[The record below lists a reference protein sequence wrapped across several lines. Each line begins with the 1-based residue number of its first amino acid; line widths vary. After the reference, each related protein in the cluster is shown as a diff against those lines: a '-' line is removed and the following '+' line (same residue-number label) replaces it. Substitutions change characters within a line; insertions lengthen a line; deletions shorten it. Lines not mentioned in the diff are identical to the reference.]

1 MLWLILDLD
10 SLLKESLMEN
20 NLLEYFK
27 LLLDLGIALC
37 VLSDGIKT
45 RSQKKIA
52 KQLQDII
59 IDLQIILDEAER
71 IIILIQTIDEKVKE
85 YGDSKFIK
93 ILQENFS
100 SQFFKLID
108 IAEKIE
114 DSKVFNKLD
123 RKLKKKLKTL
133 IRFKRDSIR
142 VVLDRL
148 SFEKLIVENNQIF
161 LISRYMKKKHLVFSK
176 LDEQKEI
183 LSQIKECS
191 QSLESHIK

>member
-1 MLWLILDLD
+1 
-10 SLLKESLMEN
+10 MEN

-27 LLLDLGIALC
+27 LLLDLGIALR